1 MKELTKG
8 EEQVMQVIWSI
19 GQGFANEIMA
29 AFPEPKPAYNTVLTV
44 IKILENKGFVK
55 HETFCRANRYSA
67 AISKEEYSQRYLGR
81 CGGTL
86 LQQFLFR
93 PRFGLRQKGEFQ
105 PRRTGSLEKS
115 DRRSHNR
122 RKEISHERTRINHR
136 SSAAYRSHRW
146 GALVGVSLFVSQQQP
161 SVFQPLFPADKY
173 AVGLGYALTRFALW
187 N

>member
-67 AISKEEYSQRYLGR
+67 LVSKEEYSQRYLGSVVER
-81 CGGTL
+81 YFNNSYL
-86 LQQFLFR
+86 DLVSAFAKKENF
-93 PRFGLRQKGEFQ
+93 
-105 PRRTGSLEKS
+105 SLEELEALKKVI
-115 DRRSHNR
+115 DEAITEE
-122 RKEISHERTRINHR
+122 RK
-136 SSAAYRSHRW
+136 
-146 GALVGVSLFVSQQQP
+146 
-161 SVFQPLFPADKY
+161 
-173 AVGLGYALTRFALW
+173 
-187 N
+187 